1 MLDYLNNVWYHV
13 TSKIDKMRIKDNS
26 TNDLIK
32 MSENVRE
39 EITKDVL
46 DTFGID
52 LSFQE
57 LVYHDKAKPVWTQ
70 QIRDNKSLKQELDS
84 FLQLVKNNLELL
96 PQMMKFEKE
105 HPDTMAE
112 NNSHDS
118 ISYDLEFL
126 WICESH
132 VKKFEKEKY
141 LTEKE
146 ISKYYSKIQDLKDKI
161 KCITVESLQGNA

>member
-1 MLDYLNNVWYHV
+1 
-13 TSKIDKMRIKDNS
+13 MRIKDNS
-26 TNDLIK
+26 TENLIK
-32 MSENVRE
+32 ISENVRE

-52 LSFQE
+52 LTSQE

-84 FLQLVKNNLELL
+84 FLHLVKNNLELL

-141 LTEKE
+141 LTQKE
-146 ISKYYSKIQDLKDKI
+146 ISKYYLKIQDLKDKI
-161 KCITVESLQGNA
+161 KSITVESLQNNT

>member
-1 MLDYLNNVWYHV
+1 MPR
-13 TSKIDKMRIKDNS
+13 IDMMRIRDNS
-26 TNDLIK
+26 TDNLIK

-39 EITKDVL
+39 EIARDVF

-52 LSFQE
+52 LSRTE
-57 LVYHDKAKPVWTQ
+57 LVHHDKTKPVWTQ
-70 QIRDNKSLKQELDS
+70 QIRGNKSLKQELDS
-84 FLQLVKNNLELL
+84 FLHLVQNNIELL
-96 PQMMKFEKE
+96 PEMMQFEKE
-105 HPDTMAE
+105 HPGTIEE

-141 LTEKE
+141 LAQKE
-146 ISKYYSKIQDLKDKI
+146 ISRYYSKIQDLKDKI
-161 KCITVESLQGNA
+161 RGITVENLQK